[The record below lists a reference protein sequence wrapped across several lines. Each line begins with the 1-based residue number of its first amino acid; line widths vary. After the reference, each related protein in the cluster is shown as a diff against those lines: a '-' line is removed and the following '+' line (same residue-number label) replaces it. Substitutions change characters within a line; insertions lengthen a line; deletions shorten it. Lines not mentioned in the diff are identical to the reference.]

1 MAQQRADVPVPP
13 GIGAPAQD
21 YSASGQAGG
30 GGPGSVF
37 GDLGGGQQHGT
48 DLPQMPDGPRN
59 AYGHPTSNPSGGDGG
74 ISDAPAL
81 DSVFGDLGGGVSS
94 QLDGPEIPA
103 APSGTDPGGQGGR

>member
-30 GGPGSVF
+30 GG
-37 GDLGGGQQHGT
+37 
-48 DLPQMPDGPRN
+48 
-59 AYGHPTSNPSGGDGG
+59 SG
-74 ISDAPAL
+74 
-81 DSVFGDLGGGVSS
+81 SVFGDLGGGVSS